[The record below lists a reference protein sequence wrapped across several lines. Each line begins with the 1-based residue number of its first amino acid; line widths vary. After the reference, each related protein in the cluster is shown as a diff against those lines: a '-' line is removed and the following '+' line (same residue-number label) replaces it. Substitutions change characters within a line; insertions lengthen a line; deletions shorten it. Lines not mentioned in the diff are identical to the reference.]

1 MARTTEEWIGKSDDS
16 AIPPR
21 VKLRIFEEYK
31 GHCNKCT
38 CKIVGKLIP
47 QYDHII
53 ALING
58 GENRE
63 SNLQLICSE
72 CHKSKTTLDVAEK
85 SQMYHK
91 RIRAAGIKKRRRTIP
106 GRKFDG
112 TPIPPKW
119 K

>member
-1 MARTTEEWIGKSDDS
+1 MSRALEEWVGKTDDT

-21 VKLRIFEEYK
+21 VKVRVFAK
-31 GHCNKCT
+31 HHGHCPICT
-38 CKIVGKLIP
+38 LKIVGKLTP
-47 QYDHII
+47 AFDHIA

-63 SNLQLICSE
+63 SNIQLLCSE
-72 CHKSKTTLDVAEK
+72 CHKTKTRSDVREK
-85 SQMYHK
+85 SQFYQKTAK
-91 RIRAAGIKKRRRTIP
+91 RLNVRKKRTIP

-112 TPIPPKW
+112 TPIPSRW